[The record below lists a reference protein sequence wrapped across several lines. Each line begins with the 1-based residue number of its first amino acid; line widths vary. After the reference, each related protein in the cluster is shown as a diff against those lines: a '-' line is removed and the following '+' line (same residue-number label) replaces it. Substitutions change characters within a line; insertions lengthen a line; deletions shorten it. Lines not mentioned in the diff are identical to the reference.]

1 MSFCPPLLLSF
12 VFLGCL
18 DWASATASR
27 RSVFLR
33 TLAAPTPLL
42 CRRRPSVLSLSDSRH
57 RSAAAEFGSSSSI
70 VLAPFLYG
78 VIEMPRKPARHCRYQ
93 PLTFSPF
100 ARHIAHVASGFM
112 DNRRRHGRDLP
123 ENSLPNST
131 GNGWIKRPS
140 EIKKEQSTS
149 SDEEEFD
156 GTVQADFAFFD
167 PKPDDFHGVKT
178 LLQTYLDDKEWD
190 LSGFADLILEQTTVG
205 TVVKIE
211 DDEDNGIFA
220 LATALNLER
229 YKGHKCI
236 TEVKEFLL
244 KVCQEKD
251 VKDDLRS
258 LLGKEAKSVGL
269 LVSQRVTN
277 LPLQLLPPLYDAL
290 FDEVS
295 WATEDEPT
303 EEIQNFFRFKVYI
316 IVSKVYKLRNA
327 HQKKG
332 VSVSEEAIIY
342 IKPEDEIFHELSTWS
357 FEFPLHTEQPTL
369 ELRNYQQMGLVMAVK
384 ADQIPTFRQQIKS
397 LVDES

>member
-1 MSFCPPLLLSF
+1 
-12 VFLGCL
+12 
-18 DWASATASR
+18 
-27 RSVFLR
+27 
-33 TLAAPTPLL
+33 
-42 CRRRPSVLSLSDSRH
+42 
-57 RSAAAEFGSSSSI
+57 
-70 VLAPFLYG
+70 
-78 VIEMPRKPARHCRYQ
+78 MPRKPARHCRYQ

-167 PKPDDFHGVKT
+167 PKPDDFHGVKM

-229 YKGHKCI
+229 YKASD
-236 TEVKEFLL
+236 LYSYL
-244 KVCQEKD
+244 KKD

-303 EEIQNFFRFKVYI
+303 EELQNFFRFKVYI
-316 IVSKVYKLRNA
+316 IVSKVYKYPPPQLLAVLGYKVRSSDMADNS
-327 HQKKG
+327 HKLEKL
-332 VSVSEEAIIY
+332 EEFTGCVQ
-342 IKPEDEIFHELSTWS
+342 EDGLSLLASDTVHYNPSNLSTWVES
-357 FEFPLHTEQPTL
+357 MMSEINVPPSNFDPLMGGVVAGIQP
-369 ELRNYQQMGLVMAVK
+369 NQQQV
-384 ADQIPTFRQQIKS
+384 Q
-397 LVDES
+397 LVDGAFLASEKSSISTVDFQGQQKSNPLAHHLSKL

>member
-1 MSFCPPLLLSF
+1 
-12 VFLGCL
+12 
-18 DWASATASR
+18 
-27 RSVFLR
+27 
-33 TLAAPTPLL
+33 
-42 CRRRPSVLSLSDSRH
+42 
-57 RSAAAEFGSSSSI
+57 
-70 VLAPFLYG
+70 
-78 VIEMPRKPARHCRYQ
+78 MPRKPARHCRYQ

-100 ARHIAHVASGFM
+100 ARHIAHVASSFM
-112 DNRRRHGRDLP
+112 DNRRRHSTDLP
-123 ENSLPNST
+123 ENTPPNST
-131 GNGWIKRPS
+131 GNGWIKKPS

-229 YKGHKCI
+229 YKGHKCV

-258 LLGKEAKSVGL
+258 LLGREAKSVGL

-277 LPLQLLPPLYDAL
+277 LPPQLLPPLYDAL

-303 EEIQNFFRFKVYI
+303 EELQNFFRFKVYI
-316 IVSKVYKLRNA
+316 IVSKVYKLRNP

-332 VSVSEEAIIY
+332 VSVSEEPIIY
-342 IKPEDEIFHELSTWS
+342 IKPEDEIFHELSAWS